1 MKTVKKGVTLQIMYE
16 TLRQFLFND
25 ILTSGDYGISVLDI
39 ALIIPIIVADF
50 FILRILKRF
59 TKKKGRQK
67 KGYLRTVTR
76 VIKWAM
82 HFLAFLGII
91 LVLGVRITNV
101 FDFIFAVL
109 NFKLF
114 TLVDTHISLFT
125 IIIMVVVIYASTKL
139 SKLVR
144 NYFHH
149 SVFQRFNIEEG
160 LKFSLS
166 RFIGYLIIAIGI
178 IIALQGFGIRLS
190 ALTVFAGVLGVGIGF
205 GMQNITANIVSGIV
219 ILFERPV
226 KVGDIVKLNNMI
238 GEVTKINLRASI
250 IRTIYNEHLIVPNT
264 EFINH
269 IVENMSYGD
278 LKLRICIKVGVA
290 YGTDVDLARD
300 TLLEAA
306 RATETVMNDPPP
318 VVLFRQFGDSS
329 LDFELFVWID
339 NPQIKFN
346 VESDLHF
353 MIVKLFDQ
361 HGIEIP
367 FPQRDV
373 YIKEIP
379 G

>member
-1 MKTVKKGVTLQIMYE
+1 MYE

-25 ILTSGDYGISVLDI
+25 ILNFGDYGISVLDI
-39 ALIIPIIVADF
+39 VLIIPILGADF
-50 FILRILKRF
+50 FILRILNRF

-67 KGYLRTVTR
+67 KAYIRTIIR
-76 VIKWAM
+76 IIKWIV
-82 HFLAFLGII
+82 HFLAFLGTI
-91 LVLGVRITNV
+91 LVLGVKITNI

-114 TLVDTHISLFT
+114 TIADTHISLFT
-125 IIIMVVVIYASTKL
+125 IIIMIVVIYASTKL

-144 NYFHH
+144 SYFQR
-149 SVFQRFNIEEG
+149 SVLQRFNIEEG

-166 RFIGYLIIAIGI
+166 RFIGYLVIAIGI

-219 ILFERPV
+219 ILFERPL
-226 KVGDIVKLNNMI
+226 KVGDMVKLKNTI
-238 GEVTKINLRASI
+238 GVVTKINLRASI

-264 EFINH
+264 EFINQV
-269 IVENMSYGD
+269 VENMSYGD
-278 LKLRICIKVGVA
+278 LKLRICVKVGVA
-290 YGTDVDLARD
+290 YGTDADLARD
-300 TLLEAA
+300 ALLEAA

-318 VVLFRQFGDSS
+318 EVLFRMFGNSS
-329 LDFELFVWID
+329 LDFELFVWIE
-339 NPQIKFN
+339 NPQIRFN

-353 MIVKLFDQ
+353 MIVRMFKQ
-361 HGIEIP
+361 KGITIP
-367 FPQRDV
+367 FPQQDV
-373 YIKEIP
+373 YIKESP